1 MSENNA
7 AGQPQ
12 NPDPAAAAPKPG
24 EQSAPPN
31 SQDPAQDEL
40 ERWKADARK
49 WEDRAK
55 ANKDAADR
63 LAELENANKTE
74 AQKLQEQ
81 FDAVKAERDT
91 FQGELNSYQQREQ
104 VQQWA
109 KELTK
114 ESHISADLL
123 RGSTREELEEHHA
136 QLQAQFPLNTASPR
150 HVLGREGET
159 TPLSLNGDG
168 IENALK
174 GALGIR

>member
-24 EQSAPPN
+24 EQSAPP
-31 SQDPAQDEL
+31 SPQDPAQETTD
-40 ERWKADARK
+40 WKAEARK

-55 ANKDAADR
+55 QNKDAADR
-63 LAELENANKTE
+63 LTEIENAGKTE
-74 AQKLQEQ
+74 AQRLQEQ

-91 FQGELNSYQQREQ
+91 FHKDLSDYRQREQ

-114 ESHISADLL
+114 DSHISADLL

-150 HVLGREGET
+150 HVLGREGES